1 MQSTAADSPKKNDEG
16 LSRKESQKM
25 ILNSRHS
32 SILMK
37 NLNQGAQLNNSKSK
51 ALFSFGKSK
60 RFADTKVLCNAHAYD
75 NRSYLRADKSNL
87 SPLAVKKGFGGS
99 SRFKDSLQEYRSMVP
114 SGADYNVRREF
125 SPNPR
130 SISEIA
136 IAGLQKSGNSKP
148 SLTKIES
155 AVSIN
160 KSLRSVGGANSVTN
174 KSLDHE
180 AIKALSIAETLV
192 PSPDG
197 KKFSFG
203 IGRDNCVP
211 LGVDDI
217 FKRLSN

>member
-1 MQSTAADSPKKNDEG
+1 
-16 LSRKESQKM
+16 
-25 ILNSRHS
+25 
-32 SILMK
+32 
-37 NLNQGAQLNNSKSK
+37 
-51 ALFSFGKSK
+51 
-60 RFADTKVLCNAHAYD
+60 
-75 NRSYLRADKSNL
+75 
-87 SPLAVKKGFGGS
+87 
-99 SRFKDSLQEYRSMVP
+99 MVP

-136 IAGLQKSGNSKP
+136 FAGMQKNGNSKP
-148 SLTKIES
+148 SLMKVES
-155 AVSIN
+155 TVSIN
-160 KSLRSVGGANSVTN
+160 KSIRSGGMNSVMN

-203 IGRDNCVP
+203 IGRSKCVP

>member
-1 MQSTAADSPKKNDEG
+1 
-16 LSRKESQKM
+16 
-25 ILNSRHS
+25 
-32 SILMK
+32 MK
-37 NLNQGAQLNNSKSK
+37 NLNQGSQLNTSKSK
-51 ALFSFGKSK
+51 ALFSFSKSK
-60 RFADTKVLCNAHAYD
+60 RFADAKVLCNAHAYD

-99 SRFKDSLQEYRSMVP
+99 TRFRDSLQEYRSMVP

-136 IAGLQKSGNSKP
+136 FAGMQKSKP
-148 SLTKIES
+148 TLMKVES

-160 KSLRSVGGANSVTN
+160 KSLRSGGMNSVTN

-203 IGRDNCVP
+203 LGRSKCVP

-217 FKRLSN
+217 FKRLNN